1 MLFFGVQCRCS
12 ECQVKGYIILSK
24 ETRIEKKKKAFGKS
38 FVQVKWFLLIS
49 GLGLILACRSWSQI
63 RVPGLGRDISHVSI
77 DA

>member
-1 MLFFGVQCRCS
+1 MYYVKVQKLNDWWIMLFFGVQCRCS

-49 GLGLILACRSWSQI
+49 GLGLIL
-63 RVPGLGRDISHVSI
+63 V
-77 DA
+77 